1 MKKLNLFR
9 ALRSRNYKLYFSGQ
23 AISLIGTWIQSTAM
37 SWLVYRL
44 TNSSVLLGT
53 TAFLSQIPNLFIS
66 PFVGVFLDRFS
77 KHKILILT
85 QTLLM
90 FQALILSILTLTN
103 TIQIWHILL
112 LSLVLGIINSIDAP
126 TRQSF
131 VIEMVERPEDL
142 NNAIALNSLLFNV
155 ARLIGPTIS
164 GFLIALI
171 GEGMCFLINALSYL
185 AVIIALLFME
195 IKVQIPV
202 ISENIIKDLKAGFS
216 YAFNFIVVRYI
227 LIFISLSSIFAS
239 IYSVLMPIFA
249 KDILHG
255 GPETL
260 GILTGA
266 TGAGALIGAIYLAGR
281 SKVKGIEN
289 ILSYSFGTAGIGLLI
304 FSLSRNIYTSI
315 LALFVTGL
323 SFMLNSVCSNTLIQ
337 NVIENHI
344 RGRVMSIYVM
354 FFMGSMPYR
363 KLYRWTSCQ
372 TYWCCKYCTL
382 KWNIMSYLQSYLQSK
397 APYTKG
403 IYLLYIRQKRN
414 KLKTNLSQIL
424 PL

>member
-354 FFMGSMPYR
+354 FFMGSMP
-363 KLYRWTSCQ
+363 
-372 TYWCCKYCTL
+372 
-382 KWNIMSYLQSYLQSK
+382 IGSYIGGLLAKHIGAVNTVLLS
-397 APYTKG
+397 G
-403 IYLLYIRQKRN
+403 ILCLICSLIYKVRLPILREYIYSILDKRGI
-414 KLKTNLSQIL
+414 S
-424 PL
+424 

>member
-1 MKKLNLFR
+1 MKKTNLFR

-23 AISLIGTWIQSTAM
+23 AISLVGTWIQSTAM
-37 SWLVYRL
+37 NWLVYRL

-85 QTLLM
+85 QILLM

-103 TIQIWHILL
+103 TMQTWHILL

-155 ARLIGPTIS
+155 ARLVGPTIS

-171 GEGMCFLINALSYL
+171 GEGMCFFINALSYL
-185 AVIIALLFME
+185 AVIIALLFMK

-249 KDILHG
+249 KDILRG

-266 TGAGALIGAIYLAGR
+266 TGAGALVGAIYLAGR
-281 SKVKGIEN
+281 SKVKGIEG
-289 ILSYSFGTAGIGLLI
+289 IISYSFGTAGIGLLI

-354 FFMGSMPYR
+354 FFMGSMPIGSYIGGLLAKHIGAVNTVLLSGILCLICSLIYKVRLPILR
-363 KLYRWTSCQ
+363 KHIYSILDKR
-372 TYWCCKYCTL
+372 
-382 KWNIMSYLQSYLQSK
+382 
-397 APYTKG
+397 G
-403 IYLLYIRQKRN
+403 IN
-414 KLKTNLSQIL
+414 
-424 PL
+424 